1 MTERTYITDE
11 TPKRCLHLEHD
22 YRHGCSV
29 DTCKACLA
37 RKCMEARQQAAD
49 LGGIVQR
56 QAQHIR
62 ELEAALKE
70 ERAKTR
76 KVLGL

>member
-1 MTERTYITDE
+1 
-11 TPKRCLHLEHD
+11 
-22 YRHGCSV
+22 
-29 DTCKACLA
+29 
-37 RKCMEARQQAAD
+37 MEARQQAAD

-56 QAQHIR
+56 QAHHIR

-70 ERAKTR
+70 ERTKTR